1 MINWLGIKAKCFKKD
16 ELYLVLLT
24 ILFSCIFSNHS
35 FCQSGQEAWLDKL
48 TVEIKRSRQYDAE
61 KIRRIDSL
69 YRLFDKK
76 PANALFGQYQKLY
89 EEYAVFNFDS
99 ACFYA
104 QRMQKLGYELEDAS
118 LINYANIKLGF
129 VLLSSG
135 MFKEMQEILYQ
146 LDSNKLDN
154 FERPEYY
161 ILKSR
166 SLFDLADYNHDNV
179 YSPAYTAEAERFLD
193 SILIKFPSNSFEFR
207 YYSGLK
213 SIRSG
218 EVWKASAFF
227 HNLSDD
233 RSLSLHQQAIV
244 YSTFSDIY
252 IRRQMVDSAII
263 LLSKASIAD
272 IQSSTRETAAILN
285 LATLLF
291 KRGNLK
297 RASLFIQKAADDAK
311 LYGAR
316 QRILQLST
324 VMPGIEAQRLALTEQ
339 SRAKVTRYAI
349 AITGLLLL
357 VLVMGAI
364 VIKQVRKLK
373 KQQKEINDQ
382 NVSLQ
387 HMLEEKEW
395 LIKEIHHRVKNNL
408 HTIFSLLESQSLYL
422 KNEAL
427 DAIRDTQHRVF
438 AMSLVHQK
446 LYLPEVNLAKINM
459 SGYLYE
465 LVNYLCDSF
474 ETGRRIQFKL
484 DLDPI
489 ELDISLAVPMGIIL
503 NEAITNSVKYAFPAN
518 GTGII
523 SISIKKSQKQLLFTV
538 ADNGVGLPPNF
549 SIENSKSLGMKLM
562 KGLSFDIKA
571 SFQVENKDGTFIL
584 ITFDEDTASTGK
596 LSRADT

>member
-1 MINWLGIKAKCFKKD
+1 
-16 ELYLVLLT
+16 
-24 ILFSCIFSNHS
+24 
-35 FCQSGQEAWLDKL
+35 
-48 TVEIKRSRQYDAE
+48 
-61 KIRRIDSL
+61 
-69 YRLFDKK
+69 
-76 PANALFGQYQKLY
+76 
-89 EEYAVFNFDS
+89 
-99 ACFYA
+99 
-104 QRMQKLGYELEDAS
+104 
-118 LINYANIKLGF
+118 
-129 VLLSSG
+129 
-135 MFKEMQEILYQ
+135 
-146 LDSNKLDN
+146 
-154 FERPEYY
+154 
-161 ILKSR
+161 
-166 SLFDLADYNHDNV
+166 
-179 YSPAYTAEAERFLD
+179 
-193 SILIKFPSNSFEFR
+193 
-207 YYSGLK
+207 
-213 SIRSG
+213 
-218 EVWKASAFF
+218 
-227 HNLSDD
+227 
-233 RSLSLHQQAIV
+233 
-244 YSTFSDIY
+244 
-252 IRRQMVDSAII
+252 
-263 LLSKASIAD
+263 
-272 IQSSTRETAAILN
+272 
-285 LATLLF
+285 
-291 KRGNLK
+291 
-297 RASLFIQKAADDAK
+297 
-311 LYGAR
+311 
-316 QRILQLST
+316 
-324 VMPGIEAQRLALTEQ
+324 MPGIEAQRLALTEQ

-364 VIKQVRKLK
+364 VIKQVTKLK

-382 NVSLQ
+382 NMSLQ
-387 HMLEEKEW
+387 HMLQEKEW

-474 ETGRRIQFKL
+474 ETGRRIQFKM

-538 ADNGVGLPPNF
+538 ADDGVGLPANF

-584 ITFDEDTASTGK
+584 VKFDEDTASTGK
-596 LSRADT
+596 LSRADTY

>member
-1 MINWLGIKAKCFKKD
+1 VINWLGIKAKCLKD
-16 ELYLVLLT
+16 ELYLVLLA
-24 ILFSCIFSNHS
+24 IFFSCIFSNNS

-48 TVEIKRSRQYDAE
+48 TGEIKKSRQYDSE
-61 KIRRIDSL
+61 KINRIDSL
-69 YRLFDKK
+69 YRLYDKK
-76 PANALFGQYQKLY
+76 PANALFDQYRKLY

-99 ACFYA
+99 AYFYA
-104 QRMQKLGYELEDAS
+104 KKMQKLGYEFKNAS
-118 LINYANIKLGF
+118 LISYANIKLGF

-146 LDSNKLDN
+146 LDTTRLDN

-218 EVWKASAFF
+218 EIWKASAFF
-227 HNLSDD
+227 QNLSDD

-291 KRGNLK
+291 KQGNLK

-357 VLVMGAI
+357 VLVMGGI
-364 VIKQVRKLK
+364 VIKQVTKLK

-382 NVSLQ
+382 NISLQ

-446 LYLPEVNLAKINM
+446 LYLPEVNLTKINM

-474 ETGRRIQFKL
+474 ETGRRIQFKM

-523 SISIKKSQKQLLFTV
+523 SISIKKSQRQLLFTV

-549 SIENSKSLGMKLM
+549 SIENAKTLGMKLM

-584 ITFDEDTASTGK
+584 ITFDEDTASTGT
-596 LSRADT
+596 LSRVET